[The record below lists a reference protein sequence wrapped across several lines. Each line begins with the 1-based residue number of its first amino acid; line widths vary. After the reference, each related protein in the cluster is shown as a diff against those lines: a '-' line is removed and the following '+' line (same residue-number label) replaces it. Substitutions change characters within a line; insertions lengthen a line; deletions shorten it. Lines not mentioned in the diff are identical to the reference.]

1 MAKVEI
7 PDKIK
12 NAISGVLDL
21 LKSGNL
27 PKAIAKATFP
37 NVAKPFSA
45 WSMSNKM
52 LCAVDYVYTTY
63 PEIKNL
69 KTSEERGEFLGKHI
83 YEALEKAD
91 YRGFAQWKEIKR
103 VIKKGESSTVSILAP
118 AFKKYFKKY
127 YTNEKGERVYLK
139 KDEKTPSGKK
149 EEYESGQFIDG
160 FYGIPVFA
168 VSQTI
173 GPDIVYKELKLPN
186 MPYMEVANFL
196 EIKVEAVG
204 FKKGEYGSFTPSLN
218 RIQLATPNQVTFFHE
233 LSHAV
238 DHYLIKKLGG
248 KGLSMETKQYSEQEI
263 VAQFS
268 ANVLA
273 YIVGYE
279 IEQTTAYTKQ
289 YIEHYKVS
297 ESPEQDLIKL
307 LSRIEKIVEFIANFK
322 GNESPTREAE
332 KITGEPK
339 DKVEELADKPTE
351 PTSKPEPLTIENV
364 FEKEDRL
371 LKEFSKL
378 NYSNYEFIE
387 FRKISDFK
395 GVLIR
400 QDLKEKLLI
409 LDDYDN
415 KIYEV
420 INRMK
425 SFKISLNRQEISNLK
440 YVGDL
445 K

>member
-1 MAKVEI
+1 MAKTEI

-12 NAISGVLDL
+12 NAIGGVLEL

-45 WSMSNKM
+45 WSMSNK
-52 LCAVDYVYTTY
+52 LICAVDWIFTNY
-63 PEIKNL
+63 PEIKNI
-69 KTSEERGEFLGKHI
+69 KDSKERGDFLGKHI
-83 YEALEKAD
+83 YEALDKAD
-91 YRGFAQWKEIKR
+91 YRGFNQWKEIKR
-103 VIKKGESSTVSILAP
+103 NIKKGEISPVSILAP

-127 YTNEKGERVYLK
+127 YTNEKGERVYIN
-139 KDEKTPSGKK
+139 KDEKTPQGKK
-149 EEYESGQFIDG
+149 EEYESGQYIYG

-168 VSQTI
+168 VTQTS
-173 GPDIVYKELKLPN
+173 GSEIVYKKLDVPN
-186 MPYMEVANFL
+186 MPYLEVANFL

-204 FKKGEYGSFTPSLN
+204 YQKGKGYGSFTPSLN
-218 RIQLATPNQVTFFHE
+218 RIQLATPDQVTFFHE

-279 IEQTTAYTKQ
+279 IEETTAYTKQ
-289 YIEHYKVS
+289 YIEHYKLS

-339 DKVEELADKPTE
+339 DKVEELADNPTKPD
-351 PTSKPEPLTIENV
+351 SRPEEIQNLKTVKQQEDSVNEGKKALSNFKKKTDVLEYLKRAKGYGLTIDW
-364 FEKEDRL
+364 KEV
-371 LKEFSKL
+371 KKVNNFSDDDIEYLQDKL
-378 NYSNYEFIE
+378 NGEY
-387 FRKISDFK
+387 
-395 GVLIR
+395 
-400 QDLKEKLLI
+400 
-409 LDDYDN
+409 
-415 KIYEV
+415 
-420 INRMK
+420 
-425 SFKISLNRQEISNLK
+425 
-440 YVGDL
+440 
-445 K
+445 

>member
-1 MAKVEI
+1 MVRMAKAEI

-12 NAISGVLDL
+12 EAISGVMDL

-52 LCAVDYVYTTY
+52 LCAVDWIFTNY
-63 PEIKNL
+63 PEINKISDP
-69 KTSEERGEFLGKHI
+69 KERGEFLGRYI
-83 YEALEKAD
+83 FEALEKAD
-91 YRGFAQWKEIKR
+91 YRGFNQWKEIKR
-103 VIKKGESSTVSILAP
+103 FIKKGEKSTVSILAP
-118 AFKKYFKKY
+118 AFKKYFSRFY
-127 YTNEKGERVYLK
+127 IEGEEKIYLK
-139 KDEKTPSGKK
+139 KDEKAPAGKK
-149 EEYESGQFIDG
+149 EETESGQYING

-168 VSQTI
+168 ATQTEGQEI
-173 GPDIVYKELKLPN
+173 KYKELKLPD
-186 MPYMEVANFL
+186 MPYMQVAKFL
-196 EIKVEAVG
+196 DIKVEAVG
-204 FKKGEYGSFTPSLN
+204 FKGGSYGSFTPALN

-233 LSHAV
+233 LSHAI

-297 ESPEQDLIKL
+297 EDPEQDLIKL

-322 GNESPTREAE
+322 EAESPTRQAE
-332 KITGEPK
+332 K
-339 DKVEELADKPTE
+339 
-351 PTSKPEPLTIENV
+351 
-364 FEKEDRL
+364 
-371 LKEFSKL
+371 
-378 NYSNYEFIE
+378 
-387 FRKISDFK
+387 
-395 GVLIR
+395 
-400 QDLKEKLLI
+400 
-409 LDDYDN
+409 
-415 KIYEV
+415 
-420 INRMK
+420 
-425 SFKISLNRQEISNLK
+425 
-440 YVGDL
+440 
-445 K
+445 